1 MTRSPRR
8 SRPLALTLGLLASVF
23 IACGNGGGSS
33 VGDGAT
39 LEGATWV
46 LDRTS
51 IENLA
56 PGAPGDAR
64 VDLIFEDDAV
74 AGTSGCNSYFGSY
87 EVDGGSISFG
97 PLGGTEMACEP
108 ALMDLESA
116 YLAALGDVRDH
127 QGGDGEL
134 VLSGDEVRLVFREE
148 EAPEPV
154 PLVGTTWRLESL
166 ALATD
171 AVASPVAG
179 TEVTLELLDDDSAT
193 GSGGCNT
200 FRTTY
205 VVDGTSIGFDPVAST
220 RMACEPEVMSQE
232 TAVFGALE
240 SAASFGVEGDVLT
253 LLDADGRFLVSFR
266 ASP

>member
-1 MTRSPRR
+1 M
-8 SRPLALTLGLLASVF
+8 
-23 IACGNGGGSS
+23 
-33 VGDGAT
+33 GDGAT
-39 LEGATWV
+39 LEGSTWV

-51 IENLA
+51 IESLA
-56 PGAPGDAR
+56 PGAPDDAR

-74 AGTSGCNSYFGSY
+74 AGTSGCNRYFGSY

-97 PLGGTEMACEP
+97 TLGGTEMACAP
-108 ALMDLESA
+108 SLMQLESA
-116 YLAALGDVRDH
+116 YLAALGDVRD
-127 QGGDGEL
+127 QQVGGGEL

-154 PLVGTTWRLESL
+154 PLVGTTWGLDSL

-179 TEVTLELLDDDSAT
+179 TEVTLELLDDGSAA

-200 FRTTY
+200 FNTTY
-205 VVDGTSIGFDPVAST
+205 VVDGASIRFDPVAST
-220 RMACEPEVMSQE
+220 RMACEPEVMTQE

-240 SAASFGVEGDVLT
+240 SAASFDVEGDVLT
-253 LLDADGRFLVSFR
+253 LDDVDGGFLVSFR